1 MQFTALDL
9 VTCAGALCF
18 GSEEEYSVSDFDENS
33 HYSDDE
39 GDMAAAA
46 DELIDGSDDDE
57 EEESGNVA
65 AGTDTTSKIHASC
78 PATIGNISSPKNE
91 HEITPTSDEQQQV
104 GEAKAADAATADN
117 DQTSGNGE
125 SNHSADGADGSV
137 PEIVVA
143 KNHDGVVNGKEIVY
157 DNDDDDNTI
166 DTALDVTQDVS
177 ASEEDDNESAEV
189 EPADVKIDL
198 DDNNDI
204 DADIDA
210 FVLDLE
216 SEFAPK
222 KDKDEVA
229 LCTDKDETKEEKEEE
244 KEEEETKVDEKSVDA
259 HKAEEYSGET
269 ADHHPY
275 INLVEY
281 TPQEQKWNVKY
292 ADLLRYYKLYGTS
305 KIPLGAKTKL
315 KHILLRR
322 WADKQRKA
330 YLQGNLTEEQ
340 AEKLAAV
347 RALDLLEV

>member
-46 DELIDGSDDDE
+46 DELIDGSDDNE
-57 EEESGNVA
+57 EAESGNVA
-65 AGTDTTSKIHASC
+65 AGKDTASKTHASC
-78 PATIGNISSPKNE
+78 PATTGNISSHKNE
-91 HEITPTSDEQQQV
+91 HDARPTSDEQQQD
-104 GEAKAADAATADN
+104 GKGKTADAATADN
-117 DQTSGNGE
+117 DKTSGNG
-125 SNHSADGADGSV
+125 NCDV
-137 PEIVVA
+137 PEIAVA
-143 KNHDGVVNGKEIVY
+143 KNHDGVVNGKKIVY

-177 ASEEDDNESAEV
+177 ASEEDGDESAEV

-229 LCTDKDETKEEKEEE
+229 LRTDKDETEEE
-244 KEEEETKVDEKSVDA
+244 EEEEEQEEETKVDEKSVDA
-259 HKAEEYSGET
+259 NKAEEYFGET

-305 KIPLGAKTKL
+305 KIPLSAKTKF

-330 YLQGNLTEEQ
+330 YLKGNLTEEQ
-340 AEKLAAV
+340 IEKLAAV